1 MVIEKIML
9 SLPPTFDHIV
19 VAIEESR
26 DLEKLKI
33 EELQSSLEVYEM
45 RMRERNPIKTDEQAL
60 KVQHVKNE
68 EKKTTENGKG
78 NMVKGSGEKIG
89 TKMTRMSL
97 QQRRK
102 EEQKKSQGKEAYA
115 AQVESDSEEPII
127 LMTTTS
133 KVSSH
138 SQDKLW
144 YLDSVCS
151 NHMTCHREW
160 LVNFDKTK
168 KSKVK
173 FAYDNTSKVEGVGD
187 VVIRRKNGLR
197 AILTSVLFVPAI
209 RYNLLSIGQLIQK
222 GFTVVMGGF
231 NKVEVFDKKKNLILR
246 SKISKDKTFQINL
259 VKSAMCEESGK
270 MNTDTRTGN
279 EECLVH
285 VAMFA
290 AAKSF
295 SQAEALNIAGA

>member
-1 MVIEKIML
+1 
-9 SLPPTFDHIV
+9 
-19 VAIEESR
+19 
-26 DLEKLKI
+26 
-33 EELQSSLEVYEM
+33 M

-68 EKKTTENGKG
+68 EKKTTKKWKGKHGKG
-78 NMVKGSGEKIG
+78 KWRKDRNKDDQNESSTKEEGKSEKNFHKKDKRNIECFNCHRYGHYTGECYVE
-89 TKMTRMSL
+89 
-97 QQRRK
+97 K

-115 AQVESDSEEPII
+115 AQVESDSEESII

-144 YLDSVCS
+144 YLDSICS

-173 FAYDNTSKVEGVGD
+173 FVDDNTSKVEGVGD

-197 AILTSVLFVPAI
+197 AILTGVLFVPAI

-259 VKSAMCEESGK
+259 VKSAMCEELA
-270 MNTDTRTGN
+270 R
-279 EECLVH
+279 
-285 VAMFA
+285 
-290 AAKSF
+290 
-295 SQAEALNIAGA
+295 